1 VKPRERPYT
10 PNPNDRPRKYPDEN
24 KWLWEMIEMLRS
36 SLNSAIEPLDRY
48 MKAFQMFKGVLQMNP
63 DEEARII
70 EMDETPW
77 EVEQLKDEIL
87 KMQKLENEL
96 KDQIPDVI
104 TVSIFQVQCKEI
116 KAYLCEKYYMM
127 SK

>member
-1 VKPRERPYT
+1 
-10 PNPNDRPRKYPDEN
+10 
-24 KWLWEMIEMLRS
+24 MIEMLRS